1 MSAATPMDALAIFR
15 QQLNSLD
22 EEIVRLLA
30 RRFQV
35 CRAVAHHKRDHGIP
49 MMQPGR
55 VAEVKERCAR
65 MAGDLGMDPEF
76 ARRLFGMIIDEA
88 CRMEDEIIDERPTR
102 TAAPRQ

>member
-1 MSAATPMDALAIFR
+1 MSASPTDTLTLFR
-15 QQLNSLD
+15 QQLNALD

-65 MAGDLGMDPEF
+65 MAGDLGVDPEF
-76 ARRLFGMIIDEA
+76 ARRLYGVIIDEA
-88 CRMEDEIIDERPTR
+88 CRMEDAIIDESFDRV
-102 TAAPRQ
+102 AAPRK